1 MVCSIEGSIHCDYT
15 VDFTPNTNRIEGLSL
30 ATGGIFLIDVLTI
43 RFVVLHSYCNIHCSK
58 QNIVDTFNTLDLSA
72 IFERLS
78 RSVYNTTRKADDEIA
93 PVMYFRFCLLP
104 QCHNSVLSL

>member
-43 RFVVLHSYCNIHCSK
+43 RFVLLHSYCNIHFVCCS
-58 QNIVDTFNTLDLSA
+58 NRIL
-72 IFERLS
+72 
-78 RSVYNTTRKADDEIA
+78 
-93 PVMYFRFCLLP
+93 
-104 QCHNSVLSL
+104 